1 MIGIPGNV
9 NFRFQE
15 YFNVNQY
22 VWMHNDSDAKV
33 LQFNT
38 LELLAQEMLFIV
50 YSKKPSEKSMVFMN
64 NERRV
69 DVNCSWLWLQL
80 KSRSKLSNHGLS

>member
-1 MIGIPGNV
+1 
-9 NFRFQE
+9 
-15 YFNVNQY
+15 
-22 VWMHNDSDAKV
+22 MHNDSDAKV

-69 DVNCSWLWLQL
+69 DVNCSWL
-80 KSRSKLSNHGLS
+80 